1 MENKDIIL
9 AQWKTCVEMV
19 NSISQRRD
27 TLNNLF
33 VTLNIAILTT
43 ISIRWDLKSLI
54 VSFAGILLCSIW
66 IFILINF
73 KILNS
78 KKFEVIND
86 IESKLPEKP
95 FAKEWGLLKDSKYRD
110 GTQLEYLIPSV
121 FIISYIILTIILI
134 CN

>member
-9 AQWKTCVEMV
+9 AQWKTCVEMA

-95 FAKEWGLLKDSKYRD
+95 FAKEWG
-110 GTQLEYLIPSV
+110 
-121 FIISYIILTIILI
+121 F
-134 CN
+134 